1 MELNDKIIN
10 LIKDNM
16 NETQKGLLGD
26 FFKDHEWM
34 KNQLKE
40 TKLSLEKTTES
51 LKHYQSEF
59 EKLNKI
65 KGNLDALIKDY
76 SGKLESLQKD
86 RLEFDLKVAQKE
98 IEFMKNNYAEVRNLV
113 EMAFRNPK
121 YMTSFSEYNHVPAKN
136 TCHGWQNDMTETK
149 TTTVTKTQE

>member
-26 FFKDHEWM
+26 FFKDYDLM

-65 KGNLDALIKDY
+65 KSNLDSLIKDY

-86 RLEFDLKVAQKE
+86 RIEFDLKMAQKE
-98 IEFMKNNYAEVRNLV
+98 IEFMKNNFGEVRQLV
-113 EMAFRNPK
+113 ETVF
-121 YMTSFSEYNHVPAKN
+121 KN
-136 TCHGWQNDMTETK
+136 RQFVHKENYHEHISGHNSPQGWVQDRHLNK
-149 TTTVTKTQE
+149 NYSSTTIEE

>member
-59 EKLNKI
+59 EKLNAI
-65 KGNLDALIKDY
+65 KKNMEDRISKYDQMWIK
-76 SGKLESLQKD
+76 LQQD

-98 IEFMKNNYAEVRNLV
+98 IEFMRNNYAEIRNLV

>member
-26 FFKDHEWM
+26 IFKDYEWHKANLKTAKESLENCQ
-34 KNQLKE
+34 KNLGATQRERDELKTLQNSMIEKTRAADTQLKQ
-40 TKLSLEKTTES
+40 LEK
-51 LKHYQSEF
+51 
-59 EKLNKI
+59 
-65 KGNLDALIKDY
+65 
-76 SGKLESLQKD
+76 D
-86 RLEFDLKVAQKE
+86 RIEFDLKVAQKE
-98 IEFMKNNYAEVRNLV
+98 IEFMKNNYAEVRNLI